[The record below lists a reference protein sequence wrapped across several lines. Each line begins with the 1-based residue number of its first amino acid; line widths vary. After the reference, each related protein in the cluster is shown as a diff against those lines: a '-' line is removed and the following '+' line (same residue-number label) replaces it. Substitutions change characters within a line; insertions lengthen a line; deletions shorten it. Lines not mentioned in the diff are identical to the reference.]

1 MTHEDLPF
9 RSDFAGRVLAT
20 ADIVAARRRKVR
32 MVAASASA
40 AIVTGAAMLGTWQ
53 MWMVRTPGPERLPR
67 EIASVDRV
75 DLSYQPRTQ
84 TTLMDFMFPDAAPL
98 TEFSDRYMDGEN
110 ADELEDGAVF
120 FPGADEDVAIDT
132 NYRS

>member
-1 MTHEDLPF
+1 MNAPD
-9 RSDFAGRVLAT
+9 
-20 ADIVAARRRKVR
+20 ARRGGLQVW
-32 MVAASASA
+32 A
-40 AIVTGAAMLGTWQ
+40 
-53 MWMVRTPGPERLPR
+53 P
-67 EIASVDRV
+67 SVVPPIGV

-120 FPGADEDVAIDT
+120 FPGADEDVAI
-132 NYRS
+132 